1 MNNKTLTAL
10 TALLLSTSGV
20 SAQNPIIRDQF
31 TADPTARVFNGR
43 VYLFPSH
50 DIPAPADYAR
60 KDWFCM
66 ADYHIF
72 SSDNLTDWTD
82 HGVLIDQKDVPWGA
96 PKAYSMWAPD
106 CIEHNGKYYFYFP
119 DAPKEGRGFG
129 VGVAIADKPEGP
141 YTPVANK
148 IEGISGIDPCVLQ
161 ASDGNAYIFW
171 GGGGLRAAKL
181 KSNLLELSE
190 DTPTNT
196 VKMGNRE
203 MKVIGVDVAAGLPD
217 GFKEGPFAFERDG
230 WFYLTYPWVEDKTE
244 TLAYAMSRN
253 PLGPYEYKGKIME
266 QSPTGCWTNHHSIVQ
281 YNGQWYLFYH
291 HNDYSPNF
299 DKLRSARIDSLSFN
313 ADGTIQPVKPT
324 YRGVGLSDARKPIQ
338 IDRYSSISPSGV
350 TMDFTYPNDSIR
362 RFEGWALTYNAAGAY
377 STYNKV
383 DFGDKQ
389 VNTISVRVKAP
400 KGAKLMIKDL
410 TSKMPTSWGNRP
422 IPKEYLEQMAK
433 SWGIVATIDVPATA
447 DYTIITLPINNHPRG
462 IVDLQLTSEDDR
474 QLTVDWIGFDMQPDL
489 HPALLSTTQLQ
500 PWQKGGME
508 TGKYRNLFAELGYTD
523 KQISEKFN
531 ELYDALFTGPDRIYF
546 ELPDNMAIISDVKNH
561 DARTE
566 GMSYGMMIAVQLG
579 KKDVFD
585 RLFRWAKK
593 YMQMKDGRQTG
604 YFAWSVKPDGSQP
617 ARGAA
622 ADGELYFIT
631 SLIFASNLWGND
643 GEINYLKEAQYI
655 LNTILG
661 ETKPVMAAN
670 GRAGRGGGSSRSGGS
685 GSSGKSGKSGESGI
699 SGRTGKTGNN
709 PETGLRLIDEATK
722 LIAFTPG
729 ANYTDPSYHLP
740 AFYEVWAKYAQ
751 DGRSEYWMEC
761 ARASREYLHKSV
773 HPVTGLNP
781 DYNNFDGSLMKSG
794 RTLGDTF
801 RYDSWRVPMNIA
813 LDYSWSNADSEWQ
826 TQYGHKL
833 QNFLYSEGIDTFL
846 DQYNIDGTQ
855 PTDIMA
861 AGGYKELRH
870 TPGFIATSAAL
881 SLVCQHSKARE
892 FVDRFWNNRHD
903 PAPSGYKDA
912 YYEGFLRLFAFMHLS
927 GNYRVIEGPSALTLK
942 SNK

>member
-1 MNNKTLTAL
+1 MNKSILLA
-10 TALLLSTSGV
+10 ALLLLPMGEAGRAFS
-20 SAQNPIIRDQF
+20 QNPIIRDQF

-50 DIPAPADYAR
+50 DIPAPDDYAR

-72 SSDNLTDWTD
+72 SSENLVDWTD
-82 HGVLIDQKDVPWGA
+82 HGLLIDQKQVPWGN
-96 PKAYSMWAPD
+96 PTAYSMWAPD
-106 CIEHNGKYYFYFP
+106 CIEKNGKYYFYFP

-181 KSNLLELSE
+181 KDNLLELSD
-190 DTPTNT
+190 DTPVQTM
-196 VKMGNRE
+196 KMGERE
-203 MKVIGVDVAAGLPD
+203 MKVKGVDVAAGLPD
-217 GFKEGPFAFERDG
+217 GFKEGPFAFERNG

-244 TLAYAMSRN
+244 TLAYAMSRS

-281 YNGQWYLFYH
+281 YKGQWYLFYH

-299 DKLRSARIDSLSFN
+299 DKLRSARVDSLSFN
-313 ADGTIQPVKPT
+313 EDGTIKPVIPT
-324 YRGVGLSDARKPIQ
+324 LRGVGISDARKPIQ
-338 IDRYSSISPSGV
+338 IDRYSSISNTGV
-350 TMDFTYPNDSIR
+350 TMSFVCEKDTIN
-362 RFEGWALTYNAAGAY
+362 RFEGWQLTYKGTDAY
-377 STYNKV
+377 SIYNKV
-383 DFGDKQ
+383 DFGEKQ
-389 VNTISVRVKAP
+389 VSTITVRVKAP
-400 KGAKLMIKDL
+400 EGARLVVKDL
-410 TSKMPTSWGNRP
+410 TSKMPTMWGNRP
-422 IPKEYLEQMAK
+422 IPKEFLEQMAK
-433 SWGIVATIDVPATA
+433 SWGTIASIDVPASN
-447 DYTIITLPINNHPRG
+447 DFMLITLPINNHPKG
-462 IVDLQLTSEDDR
+462 IVDLKLQSKDGRELS
-474 QLTVDWIGFDMQPDL
+474 VDWIAFDIQPDL
-489 HPALLSTTQLQ
+489 HPALLSTSQLQ

-508 TGKYRNLFAELGYTD
+508 TGKYRNLFAELGYSEELID
-523 KQISEKFN
+523 KKLN

-566 GMSYGMMIAVQLG
+566 GMSYGMMIAVQLD

-585 RLFRWAKK
+585 RLYRWAKK
-593 YMQMKDGRQTG
+593 YMQMPEGRQKG
-604 YFAWSVKPDGSQP
+604 YFAWSVKPDGTSP

-631 SLIFASNLWGND
+631 SLIFASNRWGND
-643 GEINYLKEAQYI
+643 GDINYLAEAQDI

-661 ETKPVMAAN
+661 ENQIVTKAKK
-670 GRAGRGGGSSRSGGS
+670 
-685 GSSGKSGKSGESGI
+685 GKKQEA
-699 SGRTGKTGNN
+699 
-709 PETGLRLIDEATK
+709 PLRLIDKESN
-722 LIAFTPG
+722 LIAFVPG

-751 DGRSEYWMEC
+751 DGRSDYWMEC
-761 ARASREYLHKSV
+761 ARASREYLHKSI

-781 DYNNFDGSLMKSG
+781 DYNNFDGSLMKTG

-813 LDYSWSNADSEWQ
+813 LDFSWSNSDREWQ

-833 QNFLYSEGIDTFL
+833 QNFLYSQGIDSFL
-846 DQYNIDGTQ
+846 DQYNIDGTT

-861 AGGYKELRH
+861 AGGFKELRH

-903 PAPSGYKDA
+903 PTPSGYKDA
-912 YYEGFLRLFAFMHLS
+912 YYEGILRLFAFMHLS
-927 GNYRVIEGPSALTLK
+927 GRYRVIEPIQK
-942 SNK
+942 

>member
-1 MNNKTLTAL
+1 MKRVISTLFT
-10 TALLLSTSGV
+10 LSLFAS
-20 SAQNPIIRDQF
+20 SPAWSQNPIIRDQF

-50 DIPAPADYAR
+50 DIPAPDDYAR

-66 ADYHIF
+66 ADYHVF

-82 HGVLIDQKDVPWGA
+82 HGMIVHQKDVPWGN
-96 PKAYSMWAPD
+96 PTAYSMWAPD
-106 CIEHNGKYYFYFP
+106 CVEKDGKYYFFFP

-141 YTPVANK
+141 YTPVKSK

-171 GGGGLRAAKL
+171 GGGGLRGAKM
-181 KSNLLELSE
+181 KANLLELAD
-190 DTPTNT
+190 DTPTST
-196 VKMGNRE
+196 VKMGDRE

-217 GFKEGPFAFERDG
+217 GFKEGPFAFERNG
-230 WFYLTYPWVEDKTE
+230 WYYLTYPWVEDKTE

-266 QSPTGCWTNHHSIVQ
+266 QSPTGCWTNHHSIIE
-281 YNGQWYLFYH
+281 YKGQWYLFYH

-299 DKLRSARIDSLSFN
+299 DKLRSARADSLFFN

-324 YRGVGLSDARKPIQ
+324 LRGIGISDARKPIQ
-338 IDRYSSISPSGV
+338 IDRYNSCSEGV
-350 TMDFTYPNDSIR
+350 TMQYNNPDSLA
-362 RFEGWALTYNAAGAY
+362 RFEGWHLTYKTADTY
-377 STYNKV
+377 SIYNKV

-389 VNTISVRVKAP
+389 VNTITVRVKAP
-400 KGAKLMIKDL
+400 KGGKLVIRDL
-410 TSKMPTSWGNRP
+410 SSKMPTKWGNRP
-422 IPKEYLEQMAK
+422 IPKEFLEQMKA
-433 SWGIVATIDVPATA
+433 SWGIIASIDVPVT
-447 DYTIITLPINNHPRG
+447 DLFTLITLPINNHPKG
-462 IVDLQLTSEDDR
+462 VVDLKITSLQGEVS
-474 QLTVDWIGFDMQPDL
+474 VDWIGFDLQPEL
-489 HPALLSTTQLQ
+489 HPALLSTTQLL

-508 TGKYRNLFAELGYTD
+508 THKYRNLFAELGYTEA
-523 KQISEKFN
+523 QIDAKLN

-546 ELPDNMAIISDVKNH
+546 ELPDDMAIISDVKNH

-566 GMSYGMMIAVQLG
+566 GMSYGMMIAVQLD

-585 RLFRWAKK
+585 RLYRWAKK
-593 YMQMKDGRQTG
+593 YMQMKDGKQKG
-604 YFAWSVKPDGSQP
+604 YFAWSVKPDGSAP

-631 SLIFASNLWGND
+631 SLIFASNRWGND
-643 GEINYLKEAQYI
+643 TGINYLKEAQDI
-655 LNTILG
+655 LNTIVG
-661 ETKPVMAAN
+661 EN
-670 GRAGRGGGSSRSGGS
+670 
-685 GSSGKSGKSGESGI
+685 
-699 SGRTGKTGNN
+699 
-709 PETGLRLIDEATK
+709 RLIDKETN
-722 LIAFTPG
+722 LIAFVPG

-740 AFYEVWAKYAQ
+740 AFYEVWAKYAK
-751 DGRSEYWMEC
+751 DGRSDYWKEC

-781 DYNNFDGSLMKSG
+781 DYNNFDGSLIKSG

-813 LDYSWSNADSEWQ
+813 LDFSWSNADSEWQ

-833 QNFLYSEGIDTFL
+833 QNFLYSQGIDSFL
-846 DQYNIDGTQ
+846 DQYNIDGTI

-861 AGGYKELRH
+861 AGGFKELRH

-903 PAPSGYKDA
+903 PTPSGYKDA
-912 YYEGFLRLFAFMHLS
+912 YYEGILRLFAFMHLS
-927 GNYRVIEGPSALTLK
+927 GKYQVIEPRQK
-942 SNK
+942 

>member
-1 MNNKTLTAL
+1 MNNKIITAL
-10 TALLLSTSGV
+10 GALMLSASGV

-171 GGGGLRAAKL
+171 GGGGLRAAKM

-190 DTPTNT
+190 DTPVNT
-196 VKMGNRE
+196 VKMGERE
-203 MKVIGVDVAAGLPD
+203 MKVVGTDVAAGLPE
-217 GFKEGPFAFERDG
+217 GFKEGPFAFERNG

-281 YNGQWYLFYH
+281 YKGQWYLFYH

-313 ADGTIQPVKPT
+313 EDGTIKPVIPT
-324 YRGVGLSDARKPIQ
+324 LRGVGLSDARKPIQ
-338 IDRYSSISPSGV
+338 IDRYSSISPAGV
-350 TMDFTYPNDSIR
+350 TMDFVNPADSLK
-362 RFEGWALTYNAAGAY
+362 RFEGWALTYKGEEAY
-377 STYNKV
+377 SIYNKV
-383 DFGDKQ
+383 DFGEKQ
-389 VNTISVRVKAP
+389 VNTITVRVKAP
-400 KGAKLMIKDL
+400 NGATLVIRDL
-410 TSKMPTSWGNRP
+410 TSKLPTRWGNRP
-422 IPKEYLEQMAK
+422 VPKDILEQMSK
-433 SWGIVATIDVPATA
+433 NWGIVASIDIPATKEF
-447 DYTIITLPINNHPRG
+447 TLITLPINMHPRG
-462 IVDLQLTSEDDR
+462 VADLKLQSKDGRE
-474 QLTVDWIGFDMQPDL
+474 LTVDWIGFDLQPEI
-489 HPALLSTTQLQ
+489 HPALLSHTQLQ
-500 PWQKGGME
+500 PWTKGGME
-508 TGKYRNLFAELGYTD
+508 TGKYRNLFAELGYSE
-523 KQISEKFN
+523 KQINDKLN

-585 RLFRWAKK
+585 RLYRWAKK
-593 YMQMKDGRQTG
+593 YMQMPDGRQKG

-631 SLIFASNLWGND
+631 SLIFASNQWGND
-643 GEINYLKEAQYI
+643 GDINYLKEAQEL
-655 LNTILG
+655 LNIILG
-661 ETKPVMAAN
+661 EVQPAKA
-670 GRAGRGGGSSRSGGS
+670 
-685 GSSGKSGKSGESGI
+685 SGKAKNKKAGKG
-699 SGRTGKTGNN
+699 GRPGQDDGA
-709 PETGLRLIDEATK
+709 PLRLIDKATN
-722 LIAFTPG
+722 LIAFVPG

-781 DYNNFDGSLMKSG
+781 DYNNFDGSLMNTG
-794 RTLGDTF
+794 RTLGDAF

-813 LDYSWSNADSEWQ
+813 LDYSWSNTDREWQ
-826 TQYGHKL
+826 TGYGNKL
-833 QNFLYSEGIDTFL
+833 QNFLYSEGIDTFV

-881 SLVCQHSKARE
+881 SLVCSHSKSRE

-903 PAPSGYKDA
+903 PTPSGYKDA
-912 YYEGFLRLFAFMHLS
+912 YYEGILRLFAFMHLS
-927 GNYRVIEGPSALTLK
+927 GNYRVIEPK
-942 SNK
+942 K